1 MDQELISKLAELGP
15 WGLAVAAV
23 ALLRRELAA
32 IIHAPKNDRGLED
45 AFKGFG
51 EQLGR
56 NLVLF
61 EKTNQ
66 HLETIEDRLGD
77 SNRTLQQVL
86 AEMARRSR

>member
-1 MDQELISKLAELGP
+1 MDGELMARLAEFGP
-15 WGLAVAAV
+15 WGMAMGAII
-23 ALLRRELAA
+23 LLRKEIAQIL
-32 IIHAPKNDRGLED
+32 HAPKNDRGLED

-77 SNRTLQQVL
+77 TNATMRLVL
-86 AEMARRSR
+86 TELARGRR